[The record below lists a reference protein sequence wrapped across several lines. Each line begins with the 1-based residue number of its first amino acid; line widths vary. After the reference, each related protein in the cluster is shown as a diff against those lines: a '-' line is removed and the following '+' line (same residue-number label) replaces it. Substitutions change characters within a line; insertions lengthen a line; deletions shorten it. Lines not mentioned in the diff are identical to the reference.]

1 MSEVY
6 QTDFGGLAVALAV
19 PMRDFDGS
27 VIGIIA
33 SVQRLE
39 TLRQWLLPIQVPGGD
54 LFVVD
59 RRGQLVFHRTR
70 TGPEE
75 LGRYATVPVVQR
87 LLHGAEGVADLE
99 NPVEGTPALYAYRS
113 VPALGW
119 GGVVERRRNLA
130 LLPTPTLG
138 LRSGAA

>member
-19 PMRDFDGS
+19 PIRDLDGS

-59 RRGQLVFHRTR
+59 PRGQLVFHPTR
-70 TGPEE
+70 NGPEE
-75 LGRYATVPVVQR
+75 LGKDATPPVGQR
-87 LLHGAEGVADLE
+87 
-99 NPVEGTPALYAYRS
+99 PP
-113 VPALGW
+113 P
-119 GGVVERRRNLA
+119 
-130 LLPTPTLG
+130 
-138 LRSGAA
+138 GAAGGADTPEPLAATPCHLA